1 MKAPPNSAWFYC
13 RDAATLFVGVS
24 GGNYPDSHEI
34 EPCHTMTREAADDVV
49 MRQIVPWQA
58 ALVPP
63 DKGITLYFRS
73 VQPEP

>member
-1 MKAPPNSAWFYC
+1 MKAPPNSAWFFC
-13 RDAATLFVGVS
+13 PESCALFVGVA
-24 GGNYPDSHEI
+24 GAKYPNSHEL
-34 EPCHTMTREAADDVV
+34 EPCTYMTREAADDVV